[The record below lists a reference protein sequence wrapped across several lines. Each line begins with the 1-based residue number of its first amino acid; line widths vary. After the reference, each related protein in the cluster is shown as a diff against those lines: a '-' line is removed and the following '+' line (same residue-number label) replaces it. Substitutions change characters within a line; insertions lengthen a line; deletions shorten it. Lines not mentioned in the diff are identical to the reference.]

1 MAIDVARAPRPCHP
15 TYGGRRT
22 GEAPVP
28 QNAALSLIAWECG
41 YHLRRMRLRAV
52 VILFSLL
59 FVGMLAPTPARSDV
73 ATTTDPRQV
82 ERVAAKLSAEQW
94 RERRDA
100 VAWLIHAGPSAELPL
115 RRLVDE
121 TRNPEARTRA
131 ERVLKRIDQIRRVEP
146 ASIRLDLE
154 HASVAAAFERLADIE
169 GEELPADPPDLLAH
183 CDGTVTASY
192 KGQTYWQAM
201 LDLCRR
207 TGLQLRFEDRGVVLS
222 RKGDESTASTG
233 ALSCSGV
240 FLVRARLTRW
250 SHEPRDPGRSV
261 RIELYAEP
269 RAELV
274 EGSWRVTLAEAT
286 DQHGQSLRPLA
297 ESGINMGGSGRLANG
312 YAWSVPLR
320 PVASADTRLARLRG
334 RVDVVLAEQIVTGQ
348 APDHAGDRTLGGPMP
363 IHLPCGSVSASVVR
377 VVKAD
382 ASWNMEMQVDTDP
395 AEVDWEAVMQ
405 AMSSGG
411 LRAFDA
417 DGRELALQNFWR
429 AGGGPSNIVRCKWG
443 APRDSSKPQLGDPF
457 KLVWR
462 IPGKTVRVTVPFE
475 LKDVML
481 GE

>member
-1 MAIDVARAPRPCHP
+1 MVIRVIISGDMSRVVFLTAIPCVLFGSIAMAGAVDASAR
-15 TYGGRRT
+15 
-22 GEAPVP
+22 ESDPV
-28 QNAALSLIAWECG
+28 
-41 YHLRRMRLRAV
+41 
-52 VILFSLL
+52 
-59 FVGMLAPTPARSDV
+59 
-73 ATTTDPRQV
+73 QV
-82 ERVAAKLSAEQW
+82 ERFAAKLSAEQW

-115 RRLVDE
+115 RRLVDQ

-146 ASIRLDLE
+146 ASITLDLD

-169 GEELPADPPDLLAH
+169 GEELPTDPPDVLAH

-192 KGQTYWQAM
+192 HGQTYWQAV
-201 LDLCRR
+201 LDLCRQ
-207 TGLQLRFEDRGVVLS
+207 TGLELRFEDRGVVLS
-222 RKGDESTASTG
+222 RKGENSAGSTD

-250 SHEPRDPGRSV
+250 SHEPREPGRSV

-274 EGSWRVTLAEAT
+274 EGLWRATLAEAT

-297 ESGINMGGSGRLANG
+297 ESGINMGGSERLANG

-334 RVDVVLAEQIVTGQ
+334 QVDVVLAEQVVSGQ
-348 APDHAGDRTLGGPMP
+348 APDHAGDRTLAGPMP
-363 IHLPCGSVSASVVR
+363 IHLPCGSVSASVLR

-395 AEVDWEAVMQ
+395 AEIDWEAVMQ
-405 AMSSGG
+405 ALGSGG

-417 DGRELALQNFWR
+417 DGRELVLQNFWR
-429 AGGGPSNIVRCKWG
+429 AGGGPSNMVRCKWG
-443 APRDSSKPQLGDPF
+443 GPHDPTKPQPGDPF

-462 IPGKTVRVTVPFE
+462 IPGKTVRAAVPFE

-481 GE
+481 AD